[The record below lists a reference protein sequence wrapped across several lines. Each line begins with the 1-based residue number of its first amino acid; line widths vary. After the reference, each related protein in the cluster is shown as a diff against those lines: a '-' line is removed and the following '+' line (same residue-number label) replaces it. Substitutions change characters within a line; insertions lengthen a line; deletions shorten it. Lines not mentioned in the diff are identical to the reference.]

1 MRIVSSLNP
10 QGYIND
16 PILGMSEILAN
27 YFSNKHSQSNLFDV
41 KSIASD
47 LARHVEDP
55 HGLAGA
61 IQTSLEALYRAY
73 FPEQVEVE
81 TNAVLVTT
89 PYRQYRI
96 NVNVNCTSNGRT
108 YNLAQG
114 FEQHEGG
121 FKRILEKR

>member
-1 MRIVSSLNP
+1 MRIVSSLNT

-16 PILGMSEILAN
+16 PILGMSELLAN

-41 KSIASD
+41 KSIAND
-47 LARHVEDP
+47 LAKHVEDP
-55 HGLAGA
+55 HGLAGS
-61 IQTSLEALYRAY
+61 IRTSLEAVYSAY
-73 FPEQVEVE
+73 FSQVEIE
-81 TNAVLVTT
+81 ANAVIETK
-89 PYRQYRI
+89 PFRHYRI
-96 NVNVNCTSNGRT
+96 KVNVNCTSNGRT